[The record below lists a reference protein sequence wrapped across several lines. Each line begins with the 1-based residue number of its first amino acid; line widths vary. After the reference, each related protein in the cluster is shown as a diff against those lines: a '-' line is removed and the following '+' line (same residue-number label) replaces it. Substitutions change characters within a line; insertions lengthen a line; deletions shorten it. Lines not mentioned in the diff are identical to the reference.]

1 LSKGKGQKQK
11 TKEKE
16 NKTMISNLND
26 VRNKIDDFAKV
37 RETVAIAK
45 EKGLNCDDFTSKE
58 FNAIFKGNKEKPGI
72 ISLKTAKALWFDK
85 ERQYIRSWGNAKK
98 KEKPFVEQIGIET
111 KTLEKPIPITRK
123 AIIEVA
129 TGKKIG
135 YCANYWGENLHYTE
149 MPNNMA
155 ILNNF
160 DKARNNGLIT
170 LKDVKEDLT
179 EVAVYHYKMNTDFA
193 NLEVPSNLK
202 KECKK
207 VVDRAR
213 KKCEE
218 RLKQVNRYTNL
229 IENS

>member
-1 LSKGKGQKQK
+1 
-11 TKEKE
+11 
-16 NKTMISNLND
+16 MIRNLND

-37 RETVAIAK
+37 REAVAIAK

-58 FNAIFKGNKEKPGI
+58 FNAIFKGSRTKPGI
-72 ISLKTAKALWFDK
+72 VSLKTAKDLWFNK
-85 ERQYIRSWGNAKK
+85 EKKCFRSWGNHK
-98 KEKPFVEQIGIET
+98 KEKTFIELIGTET
-111 KTLEKPIPITRK
+111 KILEKPIPITRTT
-123 AIIEVA
+123 IIEVA

-135 YCANYWGENLHYTE
+135 YCSNYWGENLHYTE
-149 MPNNMA
+149 MPSNIA

-170 LKDVKEDLT
+170 LEDAKEDLT

-193 NLEVPSNLK
+193 NLQVPSEFK

-207 VVDRAR
+207 VVDRAK
-213 KKCEE
+213 KKCEA
-218 RLKQVNRYTNL
+218 RLKQLERYTNL